1 MTWIPCACVCGEV
14 HPHPHAQTSIG
25 PHAAI
30 DPAELWVMGMCVRVA
45 SVTPAAATAKNR
57 NTVVMDTPE
66 EAGEEADGMMVS
78 GCVFFGFAHVS
89 RRFPVRS
96 NSG

>member
-66 EAGEEADGMMVS
+66 EAGEEDEKDP
-78 GCVFFGFAHVS
+78 AHPG
-89 RRFPVRS
+89 RLGARTPTA
-96 NSG
+96 GTID